1 MFLHFTDEPGAEG
14 IIGSGRLR
22 ASGSPFP
29 NAVHAAAV
37 GGEWV
42 PGVQRTEMG
51 RARNRNFALLFTTPE
66 LPDIVRPEEAMWH
79 APSIPVEVQE
89 VYDLTDPAELKHVR
103 SLLDGST
110 RVDGEFDLLRVPHH
124 PAFNVWGD
132 WTRMPGDFEPWTPGR
147 DNGLYNRA
155 AREWNETE
163 SVERVRRLWKVGGP
177 VEELL
182 RRAVRG
188 LLREVSAS
196 EDYLRRFE
204 DPMVAVQ
211 KALGDRL
218 GRLPREV
225 VVAMA
230 PGSAEVSEMVQ
241 DILDGL
247 GVTDPATREL
257 IARPLRMVPPVAL
270 LAPGV
275 K

>member
-29 NAVHAAAV
+29 SAVHAAAV
-37 GGEWV
+37 GGAWV

-79 APSIPVEVQE
+79 LPSIPVEVQE

-132 WTRMPGDFEPWTPGR
+132 WTRMPGGFEPWTPGR